1 MALISATGVD
11 VAVTSA
17 GLAMRRTTRAIADS
31 PAPATIPYLCGK
43 PLRLT
48 CEHETRVVRCER
60 NAGHPVSAPHHWELD
75 EVPTCPMT
83 YSYMLD

>member
-1 MALISATGVD
+1 MI
-11 VAVTSA
+11 
-17 GLAMRRTTRAIADS
+17 
-31 PAPATIPYLCGK
+31 YLCGK

>member
-1 MALISATGVD
+1 MCPQVRAGCRSL
-11 VAVTSA
+11 VAE
-17 GLAMRRTTRAIADS
+17 RAHN
-31 PAPATIPYLCGK
+31 PAVVGSNPTPATITYLCGK